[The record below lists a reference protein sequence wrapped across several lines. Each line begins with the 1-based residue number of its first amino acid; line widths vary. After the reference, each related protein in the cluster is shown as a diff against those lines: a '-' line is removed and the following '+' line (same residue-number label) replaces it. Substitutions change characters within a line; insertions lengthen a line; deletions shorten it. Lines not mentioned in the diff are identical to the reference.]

1 MKNALEARF
10 RALGKKPLVFLFFH
24 RETKATCTFS
34 HPDCNRRPWIFTK
47 SVAHG
52 FSHGRVAGSDAAFV
66 ITAGQEFHPALKVI
80 YSFAAEP
87 PARNHEPG
95 DYQGMSPTSCR
106 ASRYHPFPIK
116 NALEQVSGHRRRSLW
131 CSVF

>member
-66 ITAGQEFHPALKVI
+66 ITAGQEFHPALKVLN
-80 YSFAAEP
+80 SFAADQLLP
-87 PARNHEPG
+87 SRQPAI
-95 DYQGMSPTSCR
+95 TSQETTKACLLLPVAR
-106 ASRYHPFPIK
+106 VAITLS
-116 NALEQVSGHRRRSLW
+116 Q
-131 CSVF
+131 